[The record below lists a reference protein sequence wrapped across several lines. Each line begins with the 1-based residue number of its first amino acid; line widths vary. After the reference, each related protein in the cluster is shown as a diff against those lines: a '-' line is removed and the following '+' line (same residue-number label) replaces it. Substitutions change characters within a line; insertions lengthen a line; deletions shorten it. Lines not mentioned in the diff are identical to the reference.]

1 MIIVSFLKVV
11 CTLKY
16 PSNACL
22 SYLDN
27 GLGVLPVRHC
37 LQVSPT
43 NKNLN
48 TSQTSGHSQ
57 HAIV

>member
-11 CTLKY
+11 YTLKY

-27 GLGVLPVRHC
+27 GLGVLPVRQ
-37 LQVSPT
+37 LF
-43 NKNLN
+43 
-48 TSQTSGHSQ
+48 TSISVVLVNQN
-57 HAIV
+57 